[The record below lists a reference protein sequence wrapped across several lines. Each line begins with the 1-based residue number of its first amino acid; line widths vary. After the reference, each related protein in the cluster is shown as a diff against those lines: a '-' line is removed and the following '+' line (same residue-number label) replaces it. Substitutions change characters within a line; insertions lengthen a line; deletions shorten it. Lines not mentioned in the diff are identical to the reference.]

1 MKKVILPLFCIL
13 MGVTSVTAQKKTAA
27 PAKIETQNAKLSAK
41 DVIDTYIKA
50 LGGKDKLEA
59 VKTTIIHNTLSV
71 QGMEI
76 SMVTKKLGNKFRSEQ
91 EVMGQKMVQF
101 FDGEKGYI
109 EQMGQKIDIPATE
122 IDDLKKAK
130 VIDALGYDP
139 AKFSEVNVEK
149 VDGKDYNVLTSEQGK
164 SYFDKSTGLLHKTIS
179 EDNKI
184 FINNYMTIEGIKFP
198 SEVEAEGNGQKVLI
212 KTTKVII
219 NSGVSEEDFK

>member
-1 MKKVILPLFCIL
+1 

-164 SYFDKSTGLLHKTIS
+164 SYFDRSTGLLHKTIS

-184 FINNYMTIEGIKFP
+184 FINNYMTVEGIKFP

-212 KTTKVII
+212 KTTKVVI

>member
-59 VKTTIIHNTLSV
+59 VKTTIIHNILSV

-184 FINNYMTIEGIKFP
+184 FINNYVTVEGIKFP